1 MKKLMLGGALALQL
15 AACANVT
22 PTYGPDGHQAFAL
35 NCSGL
40 ARSWNRCLEAA
51 GDKCGTR
58 GYRVIAVNGDSSA
71 VVVANPQ
78 AAFGASVVN
87 RTMEVECREPP
98 SR

>member
-1 MKKLMLGGALALQL
+1 MKKLILVGVVSIQL
-15 AACANVT
+15 AACASVT

-58 GYRVIAVNGDSSA
+58 GYRVVSVNGETA
-71 VVVANPQ
+71 PTIIANPQ
-78 AAFGASVVN
+78 GAFGTTIIN
-87 RTMEVECREPP
+87 RTMEVECRAP
-98 SR
+98 